1 MVLMDLKYNNL
12 LTYLNLSFNEI
23 KNIDILSDS
32 LVYNKSLIRIDLIE
46 NKIKNINKL

>member
-46 NKIKNINKL
+46 NKIKNINK